1 MSQIKFFA
9 LGGLGE
15 NGKNL
20 YCLEIDKQII
30 ILDAGLKHP
39 SGDLLGVD
47 AIVPDI
53 SYLETRKIDIVGIF
67 LSHAHDKNI
76 GALPLVLSQI
86 PLKVY
91 GTNFTIAVLK
101 DLLSEN
107 KLNPDAFDLNVV
119 NYQTVIKF
127 PKIEISF
134 FPTTH
139 SVPESSGISIFTE
152 DGAIVY
158 ATDYTFDQNAGAFYQ
173 TDFHQL
179 SKIQEKGVL
188 ALLSESSGALIPGHS
203 TTDFK
208 TTHLIRNTIMKAPKR
223 IIVAM
228 YSTELSNIQKVINEA
243 LKMGK
248 NISIIGRK
256 AQRMVDIGESMGYI
270 QIPKEKLINL
280 KFIDETNKNELDDTV
295 FLVTGERHEPFF
307 MLQRMAKGYD
317 RLIHLIPDDTVF
329 FLCPPIIGTEKIAA
343 KTYDAIYRLGINLI
357 KVDKKTI
364 SPFHAATE
372 DLKMMYSLL
381 KPKYVVPI
389 SGEYRYQLAHFE
401 LAKEY
406 GYDESHVALIDN
418 GEVITFNNGELELK
432 HDTIMNGSVM
442 VDGNFESDLNDVVL
456 KEREL
461 LSQDGFLLIIANID
475 ARERIMLN
483 TPEVVS
489 RGFMYMKDNVEV
501 ITQIESIYENIT
513 NKQFNQRYIDWKVYK
528 ESIRFEV
535 QRYLYKETKRKPII
549 IPVIIDTQ
557 SDKVCK
563 VL

>member
-53 SYLETRKIDIVGIF
+53 SYLETRKNDIVGIF

-208 TTHLIRNTIMKAPKR
+208 TTYLIRNTIMKAPKR

-329 FLCPPIIGTEKIAA
+329 FLMSSNYWHRKNSR
-343 KTYDAIYRLGINLI
+343 K
-357 KVDKKTI
+357 
-364 SPFHAATE
+364 
-372 DLKMMYSLL
+372 
-381 KPKYVVPI
+381 
-389 SGEYRYQLAHFE
+389 
-401 LAKEY
+401 
-406 GYDESHVALIDN
+406 
-418 GEVITFNNGELELK
+418 
-432 HDTIMNGSVM
+432 
-442 VDGNFESDLNDVVL
+442 
-456 KEREL
+456 
-461 LSQDGFLLIIANID
+461 NI
-475 ARERIMLN
+475 
-483 TPEVVS
+483 
-489 RGFMYMKDNVEV
+489 
-501 ITQIESIYENIT
+501 
-513 NKQFNQRYIDWKVYK
+513 
-528 ESIRFEV
+528 
-535 QRYLYKETKRKPII
+535 
-549 IPVIIDTQ
+549 
-557 SDKVCK
+557 
-563 VL
+563 